1 MYVMY
6 EKYAV
11 THKIAK
17 GAPMAKADRP
27 KPDNPQSNKQDKQN
41 KAEKCFYG
49 VATVGERGQIVI
61 PADLRKDLAIQ
72 GGDKLMLWTH
82 PSGKGIM
89 LFPIEEMRDFMT
101 MMLANLEHAE
111 RALAAPADSMPQAK
125 PKMQPE
131 TQSLSQT
138 EAAETTE

>member
-1 MYVMY
+1 
-6 EKYAV
+6 
-11 THKIAK
+11 
-17 GAPMAKADRP
+17 MAKADRP
-27 KPDNPQSNKQDKQN
+27 KPDKPEPDKQD

-89 LFPIEEMRDFMT
+89 LFPIEEMRDFMA

-111 RALAAPADSMPQAK
+111 RALAAPSAPTSEAK
-125 PKMQPE
+125 PEPSPDIQPVSKAEATE
-131 TQSLSQT
+131 T
-138 EAAETTE
+138 AG